1 MKRLSVLICLLCTI
15 LCFAEEP
22 KEWLK
27 SSFGEKLIDAK
38 GDEHNVSEL
47 NNKMIAIYFSA
58 HWCPPCR
65 QFTPKLVEFRDACAK
80 DNFEVVFVSCDNDEK
95 AMKGY
100 MKDTNMKWLAVPFS
114 SSLRKQLMNTY
125 NVSAIPYLIVLDKEG
140 KIITKNALS
149 EVTKEGVKA
158 LKLWSKN

>member
-1 MKRLSVLICLLCTI
+1 
-15 LCFAEEP
+15 
-22 KEWLK
+22 
-27 SSFGEKLIDAK
+27 
-38 GDEHNVSEL
+38 
-47 NNKMIAIYFSA
+47 MIAIYFSA

-100 MKDTNMKWLAVPFS
+100 MTDTNMTWLAVPFS
-114 SSLRKQLMNTY
+114 SSLRKQLMNTF

-140 KIITKNALS
+140 KIITKNARS

>member
-1 MKRLSVLICLLCTI
+1 MKKLSVLICMLFAI
-15 LCFAEEP
+15 VCFAEEP

-27 SSFGEKLIDAK
+27 NTFGEKLVDAK
-38 GDEHNVSEL
+38 GVEHQISEL
-47 NNKMIAIYFSA
+47 NDKMIGIYFSA

-80 DNFEVVFVSCDNDEK
+80 ENFEVVFVSFDKDEK

-100 MKDTNMKWLAVPFS
+100 MKETNMKWLAVPFS
-114 SSLRKQLMNTY
+114 SSLRKQLSNTY

-140 KIITKNALS
+140 KIISKNACS